1 MNSPD
6 HLPYGIDKNRLRTG
20 VAVGVL
26 VIAAGLGFGSV
37 MQTSP
42 SSAEEPTAP
51 VIDDTRGED
60 GDAIDGAAVLDDAP
74 GTDADSGDAAG
85 TSSAPISLGNDQP
98 VADKGTV
105 IAESSPSETDDA
117 ASKTNATQDADAD
130 KTDAEISESS
140 QDDVVDVAVEIEA
153 TEDAQ
158 DTGDSGGEAEPDAG
172 DDDTADDGE
181 TDGVEKDE
189 DAEDDDTDDSE
200 GDDASDDDASEDD
213 DAKGKGKGKGLGL
226 GNGLALGLGN
236 GNGNGH
242 GLGLLYPGN
251 SLDELPPPSELDL
264 PMPIDPPHPVDP
276 PRPPMPI
283 DPPGR
288 NR

>member
-37 MQTSP
+37 MQTSS

-51 VIDDTRGED
+51 VSDDTRGED
-60 GDAIDGAAVLDDAP
+60 GDTVDGTAALDEAP
-74 GTDADSGDAAG
+74 ETDASSGDAAG

-105 IAESSPSETDDA
+105 IAESSPSETNDA
-117 ASKTNATQDADAD
+117 ASKTNATQDANAD
-130 KTDAEISESS
+130 KTDAESSEPS

-158 DTGDSGGEAEPDAG
+158 DTGDSDGEAEPDAG

-181 TDGVEKDE
+181 TDGVEEDE

-200 GDDASDDDASEDD
+200 GDDDSDDDASEDD
-213 DAKGKGKGKGLGL
+213 DAKGKGNGKGLGL

-242 GLGLLYPGN
+242 GLLYPG
-251 SLDELPPPSELDL
+251 SSFDELPPPSELD
-264 PMPIDPPHPVDP
+264 
-276 PRPPMPI
+276 RPTPI

>member
-37 MQTSP
+37 MQTSS

-51 VIDDTRGED
+51 VSDDTRGED
-60 GDAIDGAAVLDDAP
+60 GDTVDGTAALDEAP
-74 GTDADSGDAAG
+74 ETDASSGDAAG

-105 IAESSPSETDDA
+105 VAESSPSETDDA

-130 KTDAEISESS
+130 KTDAESSEPS

-158 DTGDSGGEAEPDAG
+158 DTAADTADEGIGDGEAEPDAT
-172 DDDTADDGE
+172 DDDTADEGE
-181 TDGVEKDE
+181 TDGVEEDE
-189 DAEDDDTDDSE
+189 DSDDDH
-200 GDDASDDDASEDD
+200 ASDDDASEDD

-242 GLGLLYPGN
+242 GLGLLYPG
-251 SLDELPPPSELDL
+251 SSFDELPPPSELD
-264 PMPIDPPHPVDP
+264 
-276 PRPPMPI
+276 RPTPI

>member
-37 MQTSP
+37 MQTSS

-51 VIDDTRGED
+51 VIDN
-60 GDAIDGAAVLDDAP
+60 AP
-74 GTDADSGDAAG
+74 GTDADSGDAAS
-85 TSSAPISLGNDQP
+85 TSSTPTGLGNDQP

-117 ASKTNATQDADAD
+117 ASKTNATQDEDAD
-130 KTDAEISESS
+130 KTDAESSESS

-158 DTGDSGGEAEPDAG
+158 DTAADTADEDTADEGIGDGEAEPDAT
-172 DDDTADDGE
+172 DDDTADEGE
-181 TDGVEKDE
+181 TDGVEEDE
-189 DAEDDDTDDSE
+189 DSDD
-200 GDDASDDDASEDD
+200 DDASDDDASEDD
-213 DAKGKGKGKGLGL
+213 DAKGKGKGLGL

-242 GLGLLYPGN
+242 GLGLLYPGS

-264 PMPIDPPHPVDP
+264 PT
-276 PRPPMPI
+276 PI